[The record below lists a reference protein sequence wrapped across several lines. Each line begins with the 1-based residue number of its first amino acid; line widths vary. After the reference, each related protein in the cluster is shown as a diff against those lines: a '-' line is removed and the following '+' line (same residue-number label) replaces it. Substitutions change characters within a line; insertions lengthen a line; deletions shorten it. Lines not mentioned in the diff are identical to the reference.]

1 MTSKDLQKTLL
12 EAVEEGLA
20 FLGESPKQAIL
31 FHLENTF
38 KLRVEEIPENL
49 KGFKEALEKIFGP
62 GASYIERLILE
73 RLLDKLNIKSET
85 EGQDLQGFV
94 ENLRKR
100 LLFPGDA

>member
-62 GASYIERLILE
+62 GASYIERL
-73 RLLDKLNIKSET
+73 LDKLNIKSET